1 MRTKILKTLGLFVL
15 IVTLY
20 SCNDDSNEILEDNI
34 TNKNVLAKPINI
46 IVSLK
51 NPEDDKLYELT
62 LIETNPLVI
71 RSDFFKVKKT
81 KIKDSKGEILKESAY
96 VVVFEDSI
104 VKPQIV
110 KSDIVGYEVIV
121 RPVYQ
126 LDTSRPDKECW
137 IYGTWYEDT
146 VTGDSFFLD
155 ASYISQALNNVCSE
169 FGGKYA

>member
-20 SCNDDSNEILEDNI
+20 SCNNDSNEIFEDN
-34 TNKNVLAKPINI
+34 
-46 IVSLK
+46 
-51 NPEDDKLYELT
+51 
-62 LIETNPLVI
+62 
-71 RSDFFKVKKT
+71 
-81 KIKDSKGEILKESAY
+81 
-96 VVVFEDSI
+96 I

-121 RPVYQ
+121 RPGYQ
-126 LDTSRPDKECW
+126 LDTSRPDRDCW

-155 ASYISQALNNVCSE
+155 ASYISQALNNVCAD
-169 FGGKYA
+169 FGGRYA